1 MTSNLAMDA
10 PIRRVSDDVAVSTPT
25 ADLAAV
31 ERVAMFELLAT
42 YFDGVNEVNFERDL
56 AEKNWVLRILR
67 DGRLVGFTTLQ
78 VYAAQRGGQR
88 INIIYSGDTIVAP
101 EAWGAPVLAR
111 GWISL
116 VRALREERG
125 AEPWYWL
132 LLSSGFR
139 TYRFLPVFW
148 REFWPR
154 RDAKPTAD
162 RAALLASLARER
174 FGRFFD
180 PSTGVVRFPHPQR
193 LRGQLAAIPEGR
205 ALCPDVQFFLQRNPG
220 HVDGDELVCLT
231 ELSDANLTSAGRRM
245 IRGASP

>member
-25 ADLAAV
+25 ADLAPV

-88 INIIYSGDTIVAP
+88 INIIYSGDTILAP

-125 AEPWYWL
+125 TEVGWG
-132 LLSSGFR
+132 LS
-139 TYRFLPVFW
+139 P
-148 REFWPR
+148 
-154 RDAKPTAD
+154 
-162 RAALLASLARER
+162 
-174 FGRFFD
+174 
-180 PSTGVVRFPHPQR
+180 
-193 LRGQLAAIPEGR
+193 
-205 ALCPDVQFFLQRNPG
+205 
-220 HVDGDELVCLT
+220 
-231 ELSDANLTSAGRRM
+231 
-245 IRGASP
+245 